1 MVEFIHPPN
10 EWSLFFGFNRIFLN
24 KRGGIMP
31 DNHQGY
37 NQSDIVGNNRTLLLR
52 LLCRQGVCP
61 RVSLSRQSGLKQST
75 VTNITAEFIRWGLVR
90 ETGFMTGSKGRR
102 SIGISLNND
111 DFGILSIRLARTH
124 FALSIFNLS
133 VEKISEAVFEIP
145 LGQEADRTSALMC
158 EAAEELIRRS
168 APRRILACGIAVPG
182 PYSASEHRIAL
193 MTGTTG
199 WDNIQLRGML
209 RERLGIPVFAEQ
221 DANCG
226 ALAQYWLNPDLYSTQ
241 MLIYVAVGEGV
252 GAGIIDSG
260 RLVRGRLGMAGEI
273 GHASI
278 CYDGPRCACGNR
290 GCLENYCSST
300 AFARLVNEALSPAVP
315 LSFRDCASLLQ
326 SGNETAREIFLSLC
340 ERLAV
345 GIVNLINSFNP
356 DIIILGDKLTHVM
369 PDLMVETV
377 RAAVKTRCIPELFE
391 NTRIEK
397 SLVTRDSFP
406 AGAALRALEDIF
418 HRPAEYFCAARA

>member
-1 MVEFIHPPN
+1 MN
-10 EWSLFFGFNRIFLN
+10 SAR
-24 KRGGIMP
+24 
-31 DNHQGY
+31 QGY
-37 NQSDIVGNNRTLLLR
+37 NQSDIVLNNRTLLLQI
-52 LLCRQGVCP
+52 LCREGVCP
-61 RVSLSRQSGLKQST
+61 RVRLARQTGLKQST

-124 FALSIFNLS
+124 YVLSIFNLS
-133 VEKISEAVFEIP
+133 VTQLTQEQYDIP
-145 LGQEADRTSALMC
+145 DGQSADETFRHLCT
-158 EAAEELIRRS
+158 AAEEMIQKS

-182 PYSASEHRIAL
+182 PYSTINNRIAL

-199 WDNIQLRGML
+199 WNDIPLIGILQEKLQ
-209 RERLGIPVFAEQ
+209 IPVFAEH

-226 ALAQYWLNPDLYSTQ
+226 AMAQYWLNPEFYSSQ
-241 MLIYVAVGEGV
+241 LLVYVAVGQGI
-252 GAGIIDSG
+252 GAGVIDSG
-260 RLVRGRLGMAGEI
+260 TLLRGKLGMAGEI
-273 GHASI
+273 GHTSI
-278 CYDGPRCACGNR
+278 CFDGPRCACGNR

-300 AFARLVNEALSPAVP
+300 AFIRDVNEALRPAVP

-326 SGNETAREIFLSLC
+326 SGNETVLKLFEKLC

-356 DIIILGDKLTHVM
+356 DVIILGDELTHIM
-369 PDLMVETV
+369 PDLMLEKV
-377 RAAVKTRCIPELFE
+377 RSSVKERCIPELFE

-397 SLVTRDSFP
+397 SLVAKDSF
-406 AGAALRALEDIF
+406 AHGAALTAIGDIF
-418 HRPAEYFCAARA
+418 HHPSDYFCEVN